1 MNMGSYS
8 SNPGGTI
15 RVMEAKT
22 TAPPAKVIPQ
32 SKRGQST
39 RSSLLRAARVVLERD
54 GYIDSKISE
63 IAREAGAANGSFY
76 TYFTDKRDI
85 FMAMIEETEHAMLY
99 PDLEEIE
106 SSHDPVERIRA
117 SNRVYLTMYRD
128 AAKLMKLLEQVATLD
143 EDFMANRR
151 RRGEAFIRRNSKG
164 ILRLQ
169 ANGTADP
176 ELDAELISMALS
188 SMVSRV
194 AYAAFVVRSTTDDI
208 DDLVETVTS
217 IWVKVLGLDAPR

>member
-1 MNMGSYS
+1 MDQTPPVS
-8 SNPGGTI
+8 
-15 RVMEAKT
+15 
-22 TAPPAKVIPQ
+22 PAKVTPQ
-32 SKRGQST
+32 SKRGQHT

-54 GYIDSKISE
+54 GYIDSKISD

-106 SSHDPVERIRA
+106 TSHDPVERIRA
-117 SNRVYLTMYRD
+117 SNRLYLTMYRD
-128 AAKLMKLLEQVATLD
+128 AAKLMKLLEQVSTLD
-143 EDFMANRR
+143 EEFMANRR
-151 RRGEAFIRRNSKG
+151 RRGEAFIRRNAKG

-169 ANGTADP
+169 AQGVADP
-176 ELDAELISMALS
+176 ELDAELTSMALS

-194 AYAAFVVRSTTDDI
+194 AYAAFVVGSTTSDV
-208 DDLVETVTS
+208 DDLTETVTN
-217 IWVKVLGLDAPR
+217 IWVKVLGLRDQPSIT